1 LTSIWLQSELSS
13 HGLSSFA
20 AVSLRLTS
28 TLFHFLSPIFSVNAI
43 FEKKKA
49 TKTTKATKKDQY
61 QMPQADRD
69 FLLPPDANVDISQLT
84 RLFSRPNAVVR
95 KTNGN
100 NDEPMGKT
108 VGFHDIDAN
117 ALGFNDDD
125 DDGCFDDN
133 NDGGFNFAY
142 DDEDDAPRDDDAD
155 YNIEFDEVR
164 KVEKINITYATV
176 AKKVDVRRLKQD
188 LWAELEEK
196 TARVTPEVV
205 DPAGEDDQDNID
217 DKGPSMGE
225 PRFVSF
231 KETVDKMEM
240 AQSQNDVTV
249 SFYFICCLHLAN
261 EKGLK
266 LDSTGL
272 EDFLISL
279 DDGSAPTF
287 GKFGDGFTE
296 TVNKLSSVANNRE

>member
-1 LTSIWLQSELSS
+1 ML
-13 HGLSSFA
+13 
-20 AVSLRLTS
+20 VPN
-28 TLFHFLSPIFSVNAI
+28 HFIILYIFSVDAI
-43 FEKKKA
+43 FEKKK
-49 TKTTKATKKDQY
+49 TSKTTKSSKKDQY

-69 FLLPPDANVDISQLT
+69 FLLPPDANVDMSQLT
-84 RLFSRPNAVVR
+84 RLFSRPNSVVR
-95 KTNGN
+95 KSNG
-100 NDEPMGKT
+100 DREEPMGKT
-108 VGFHDIDAN
+108 VGFHDVDNN
-117 ALGFNDDD
+117 ALGFNDDA
-125 DDGCFDDN
+125 DDGCFDGND
-133 NDGGFNFAY
+133 DGGFNFAY
-142 DDEDDAPRDDDAD
+142 DEDEDAQKVDDAD

-164 KVEKINITYATV
+164 KVEKININYATV

-196 TARVTPEVV
+196 TARVAPEVV
-205 DPAGEDDQDNID
+205 DTEGEDEQCRID
-217 DKGPSMGE
+217 DKAPSTFE
-225 PRFVSF
+225 PQFVSF
-231 KETVDKMEM
+231 KETVDNMEK

-296 TVNKLSSVANNRE
+296 TVNKLSSVSNVSV

>member
-1 LTSIWLQSELSS
+1 VSCPPTANSILFVAASVTYFLSLHCLLSS
-13 HGLSSFA
+13 ILSA
-20 AVSLRLTS
+20 
-28 TLFHFLSPIFSVNAI
+28 NAI

-49 TKTTKATKKDQY
+49 TKSTKATKKDQY

-95 KTNGN
+95 KSNGN
-100 NDEPMGKT
+100 NDEPVGKT
-108 VGFHDIDAN
+108 VGFHDIDDN

-125 DDGCFDDN
+125 NGGDFDEN
-133 NDGGFNFAY
+133 NDGGFTFAY
-142 DDEDDAPRDDDAD
+142 DDEEDESPRHDDAD

-164 KVEKINITYATV
+164 KVEKINIAYATV

-196 TARVTPEVV
+196 TARVAPEVV
-205 DPAGEDDQDNID
+205 DSTGEDEEVMID
-217 DKGPSMGE
+217 DKGPSADE

-231 KETVDKMEM
+231 KETVEKMEM

-287 GKFGDGFTE
+287 GTFGNGFTE
-296 TVNKLSSVANNRE
+296 TANKLSNKRVQG

>member
-1 LTSIWLQSELSS
+1 
-13 HGLSSFA
+13 
-20 AVSLRLTS
+20 
-28 TLFHFLSPIFSVNAI
+28 
-43 FEKKKA
+43 
-49 TKTTKATKKDQY
+49 
-61 QMPQADRD
+61 MPHAERG
-69 FLLPPDANVDISQLT
+69 FLLPPDANVDMSQLT

-95 KTNGN
+95 TNNGSK
-100 NDEPMGKT
+100 DEPMGKT
-108 VGFHDIDAN
+108 VGFLDVDDN
-117 ALGFNDDD
+117 ALGFHDDA
-125 DDGCFDDN
+125 DDGCFDGN
-133 NDGGFNFAY
+133 GDGGFNFAY
-142 DDEDDAPRDDDAD
+142 DDDEDVPRDDDAD

-164 KVEKINITYATV
+164 KVEKIHVNYATV

-196 TARVTPEVV
+196 TARRAPEVV
-205 DPAGEDDQDNID
+205 DTAGEDDEDKID
-217 DKGPSMGE
+217 DTGASKDE

-231 KETVDKMEM
+231 KETVEKMEL

-287 GKFGDGFTE
+287 GTFGDGFTE
-296 TVNKLSSVANNRE
+296 TANKLSSKRV

>member
-1 LTSIWLQSELSS
+1 
-13 HGLSSFA
+13 
-20 AVSLRLTS
+20 
-28 TLFHFLSPIFSVNAI
+28 
-43 FEKKKA
+43 
-49 TKTTKATKKDQY
+49 
-61 QMPQADRD
+61 MPQADRD
-69 FLLPPDANVDISQLT
+69 FLLPPDANVDITQLT

-95 KTNGN
+95 KTNDN

-125 DDGCFDDN
+125 DGGCFDDN

-196 TARVTPEVV
+196 TARVAPEVE

-217 DKGPSMGE
+217 GKVPSMGE
-225 PRFVSF
+225 ARFVSF

-296 TVNKLSSVANNRE
+296 TVNKLSSVANNRV